1 MNKDKLQLFQN
12 KILSHIIQKLQDVN
26 YRIWKIEKSTYTHFY
41 DIFIVLDV
49 GFPVTLNMKITDTY
63 IYVETKVSEDFRE
76 PTISEQIIIN
86 FEKNTTTH
94 EQELNTVIDII
105 NNLFDQAKSYQNKK

>member
-1 MNKDKLQLFQN
+1 MDKDKLQLFQN

-49 GFPVTLNMKITDTY
+49 GFPIVLNVKITDTY
-63 IYVETKVSEDFRE
+63 VYIETKVSEDFRE
-76 PTISEQIIIN
+76 PTSEQIIID